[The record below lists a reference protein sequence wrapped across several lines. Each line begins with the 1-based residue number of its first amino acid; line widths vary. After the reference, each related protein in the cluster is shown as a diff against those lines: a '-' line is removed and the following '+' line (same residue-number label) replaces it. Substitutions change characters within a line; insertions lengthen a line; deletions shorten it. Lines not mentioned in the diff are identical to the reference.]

1 MEPLRLRPDLWRT
14 ELAAAEAHGRAAEA
28 DHEVGDLQDLL
39 RSCWERLPIASQED
53 VYREHAD
60 LLAWLVRTEGT

>member
-1 MEPLRLRPDLWRT
+1 LDEL
-14 ELAAAEAHGRAAEA
+14 LAAAEAHGRESEA

-39 RSCWERLPIASQED
+39 RSCWKRLPIASQED

-60 LLAWLVRTEGT
+60 LLAWLERHAT